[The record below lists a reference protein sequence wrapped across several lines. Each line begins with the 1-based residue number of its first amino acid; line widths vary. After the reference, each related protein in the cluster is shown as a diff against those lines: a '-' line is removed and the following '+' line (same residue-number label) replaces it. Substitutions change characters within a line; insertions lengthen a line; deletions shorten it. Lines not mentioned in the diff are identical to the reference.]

1 MLTTYKA
8 ISLSRHLAHSI
19 YLINGS
25 IYYFSLQNIENNS
38 VNKLVLNKIF
48 TMFITKLNP
57 TMTPI
62 HTYLFIPH
70 SEVNFKNDL
79 LLKDKIGYSSTDC

>member
-1 MLTTYKA
+1 
-8 ISLSRHLAHSI
+8 
-19 YLINGS
+19 
-25 IYYFSLQNIENNS
+25 
-38 VNKLVLNKIF
+38 
-48 TMFITKLNP
+48 MFITKFYP

-79 LLKDKIGYSSTDC
+79 LLKDKIDYSSTDC